1 MRVGLVLRRERGL
14 DPPSFSF
21 FPPLLSLLL
30 ALVGA
35 RPAVQV
41 QAGPSL
47 LRGHGRGEVGQTW
60 SEGRRGGAGGEQVE
74 EQERGGSVSN
84 WPVAPLDITLP
95 LELSSKPVKS
105 PAETVSEVGGDDP
118 EGNLFQSIRGLY
130 EGRVEKIEHSDN
142 SSDPDPVVKRSWS
155 VGQVSSIAALGLGG
169 GFSLLLA
176 TGAVASLLCSR
187 RRRLRKADSMD
198 RSFLSDSYSASYN
211 GDSETF
217 NSISYADCA
226 GIEIPKDNSSEELY
240 NLDND
245 SFLNSLEAISFPDTW
260 PEAKL

>member
-1 MRVGLVLRRERGL
+1 MEEDGKGKGMRAVLLKSEGNFWGGDRSFLVALNL
-14 DPPSFSF
+14 I
-21 FPPLLSLLL
+21 L
-30 ALVGA
+30 ALVA
-35 RPAVQV
+35 ASPAVQV
-41 QAGPSL
+41 QAEHGL
-47 LRGHGRGEVGQTW
+47 LRIQGEAASSWTEERQ
-60 SEGRRGGAGGEQVE
+60 RGGAEAVDKE
-74 EQERGGSVSN
+74 EERSAA
-84 WPVAPLDITLP
+84 WPTSLDMTLP
-95 LELSSKPVKS
+95 LERSSKP
-105 PAETVSEVGGDDP
+105 
-118 EGNLFQSIRGLY
+118 EGLPDNVLFQSIRNSY
-130 EGRVEKIEHSDN
+130 EGRVEKLEHNDN

-155 VGQVSSIAALGLGG
+155 VGEVSSIAALGLGG
-169 GFSLLLA
+169 GFSLLLVA
-176 TGAVASLLCSR
+176 GALASLLCSR

-226 GIEIPKDNSSEELY
+226 GIEMPKDNSSEELY